1 MRYGRSPLKARTTRQ
16 PLVQSVGRS
25 LDLLEALAEP
35 GELGL
40 VELSTRAGLR
50 PSTAHRLLS
59 TLTERGYAV
68 QSAAT
73 GRYLLGYKLIELAGY
88 LSKRTEHLR
97 ALARPHLTSIQK
109 VTVESTNLIVLSP
122 PNVVYVDQVEGS
134 RSVRMFA
141 RIGAAVPAHATAAGK
156 AILAFMPEA
165 PLRDVFGA
173 DPLPQS
179 TPYTITSLDVL
190 RDELARV
197 LRRGYAIDNEEHE
210 TGVGCVAAPIFDYA
224 ATPVAAI
231 SISAPTQRIYAA
243 DPAELGELL
252 MNRAGEISRELGFV
266 AGPSG
271 HRDRFHDAETSV

>member
-1 MRYGRSPLKARTTRQ
+1 LKARTRQQ

-40 VELSTRAGLR
+40 VELSTRVGLQ
-50 PSTAHRLLS
+50 PSTVHRLLS
-59 TLTERGYAV
+59 TLVDRGYAV

-88 LSKRTEHLR
+88 LNKRTEHLR
-97 ALARPHLTSIQK
+97 TLTRPHLTSIQK
-109 VTVESTNLIVLSP
+109 VTGESANLIVLESP
-122 PNVVYVDQVEGS
+122 NIVYVDQVEGS
-134 RSVRMFA
+134 RSLRMFA

-156 AILAFMPEA
+156 AILAFMPQA
-165 PLRDVFGA
+165 PLGDVFGA
-173 DPLPQS
+173 EPLPRS
-179 TPYTITSLDVL
+179 TAHTITSLDVL
-190 RDELARV
+190 GDELARV

-231 SISAPTQRIYAA
+231 SISAPIQRIHAA

-266 AGPSG
+266 AGAPG
-271 HRDRFHDAETSV
+271 PRARFHDAETHV